1 MAQAN
6 LPDPIFIAR
15 PAALQRL
22 ADELQREPIIA
33 VDTESNSL
41 YVYYERVCLIQF
53 STPRQDYLVDPLA
66 LQDLSPLRPIFAS
79 QEIEKVFHA
88 AEYDV
93 ICLKRDFQLSF
104 NRLFDTMIAAR
115 ILGHDNLG
123 LGSILRAEFGV
134 QVDKRHQR
142 ANWGQRP
149 LPPHLMAYAQLDTH
163 YLINI
168 RHRLHNELV
177 SKSLWQL
184 ACEDFKRL
192 QEANERANWRTN
204 WRASWRTN
212 DKNNDCWRIN
222 GASELDPVEA
232 AVLRELCQ
240 YREQA
245 ARQADLPL
253 FKIMGDK
260 ILLAIAA
267 RKPRE
272 AGELARIP
280 GMSALQMKR
289 HGKALLAAIQ
299 RGLNSPPL
307 YPPRQRRPDE
317 SYLARL
323 EALKEWR
330 KRTARRMGVNSDVVL
345 PRDLLHA
352 IAEQNP
358 PHAYHLGEIM
368 EEVPWR
374 LATFGEEI
382 LYLLERID

>member
-1 MAQAN
+1 MAPAN

-22 ADELQREPIIA
+22 ADELRREAIIA

-93 ICLKRDFQLSF
+93 ICLKRDFQFSF

-115 ILGHDNLG
+115 ILGHNSLG
-123 LGSILRAEFGV
+123 LGSILKAEFGV

-142 ANWGQRP
+142 ANWGERP

-163 YLINI
+163 YLIHI
-168 RHRLHNELV
+168 RQRLYRELV
-177 SKSLWQL
+177 SKSLWPL
-184 ACEDFKRL
+184 AFEDFKRL
-192 QEANERANWRTN
+192 EKANGIANR
-204 WRASWRTN
+204 RTN
-212 DKNNDCWRIN
+212 DKNNEFWRIN
-222 GASELDPVEA
+222 GASELDPTAA
-232 AVLRELCQ
+232 AVLRELCL

-245 ARQADLPL
+245 ARQANLPL
-253 FKIMGDK
+253 FKIIGDK
-260 ILLAIAA
+260 TLLAIAA
-267 RKPRE
+267 RLPRE
-272 AGELARIP
+272 AEELARIA

-289 HGKALLAAIQ
+289 HGAALLAAIQ

-317 SYLARL
+317 SYLGRL

-330 KRTARRMGVNSDVVL
+330 KRTARKMGVNSDVVL
-345 PRDLLHA
+345 PRDILHT
-352 IAEQNP
+352 IAEENP
-358 PHAYHLGEIM
+358 RHAYHLGEIM
-368 EEVPWR
+368 QEVPWR
-374 LATFGEEI
+374 LANFGDEI
-382 LYLLERID
+382 LYLLKRID